1 MLDLKAQLKTAL
13 ENALPAEA
21 KGTAVVIQDVPDNK
35 PGDYGSP
42 VAMQLAR
49 VLKKAPA
56 DIATDLAAQI
66 ELPVGVARAEA
77 VNGFLNF
84 FVDPAS
90 FVQNVVS
97 SSYAPE
103 VKHRKVIIEHTS
115 VNPNKEWH
123 VGHIRGA
130 LIGDALGRIYR
141 AVGFE
146 VEIQNYIDDTGR
158 QAAESL
164 FAVKH
169 YGAVYDGSQKYDH
182 WLGELYV
189 RLHKDLENA
198 VEKVRLEPQIAEV
211 IHALERGE
219 LRAEIEKIVKS
230 QLETAYSLGV
240 EYDLLTWESDVVGAG
255 FVAKALE
262 ILESSPHLQR
272 PKDGP
277 FAGTLGID
285 VSAFAPGQEEPYKV
299 LVRSNGTFVYVT
311 KDIGFHYWKFGLFEG
326 LEYAPFQMQPSGK
339 ELWTSAPK
347 GEHEPARHRFAHAN
361 EVINVID
368 SRQALQQVIVKAA
381 LAILEYGQEH
391 SENFHHLANE
401 TVLLEGKTMSGRKG
415 ITVSADDVIQEARE
429 RALEMV
435 KAKRFSEDEPIDFI
449 REAYDYKAQ
458 EIGNQVGL
466 GALKFAFLK
475 AEPKRQIDFR
485 WDQALALQGDTAPVV
500 QYAHTRAFKVLR
512 NAFGQ
517 DVDLNSMTGK
527 IDDNFRITQESWYE
541 KADWSQVGSLELRLA
556 KVITKYPEV
565 LTQCIRDKTP
575 HLACSYALELAAE
588 FNSYYNHKD
597 ASGKNDTSV
606 LKSQPGLREARLSLV
621 GRVANALLEVLGRTW
636 HQSATRDVISGFC
649 RLARDYGRFH
659 LEEHRPARCSSRSNN
674 HVLDGLSRVL
684 SDADELFEGGEYRRS
699 SPPYR

>member
-1 MLDLKAQLKTAL
+1 MLDLKTQLKLAL
-13 ENALPAEA
+13 EKAIPD
-21 KGTAVVIQDVPDNK
+21 GTHDVDVVIQDVPDNK

-42 VAMQLAR
+42 VAFQIAK
-49 VLKKAPA
+49 VLKQNPA
-56 DIATDLAAQI
+56 QVAAQI
-66 ELPVGVARAEA
+66 AAKVVLPVGIDRVEA
-77 VNGFLNF
+77 VGPFLNF

-90 FVQNVVS
+90 FVANVVS
-97 SSYAPE
+97 SSYTPE
-103 VKHRKVIIEHTS
+103 AKHRKVIIEHTS

-141 AVGFE
+141 AMGYD

-169 YGAVYDGSQKYDH
+169 YGAVFDGSQKYDH

-189 RLHKDLENA
+189 RLHKDLENPE
-198 VEKVRLEPQIAEV
+198 EKAKLEPEIAEV
-211 IHALERGE
+211 IHSLERGD
-219 LRAEIEKIVKS
+219 LRTEIEKIVKS

-272 PKDGP
+272 PTEGP

-326 LEYAPFQMQPSGK
+326 LEYKAFEAQPSGK
-339 ELWTSAPK
+339 ELWTSTPH
-347 GEHEPARHRFAHAN
+347 GEHEPAGHRFAHAN

-368 SRQALQQVIVKAA
+368 ARQALQQVIVKAS

-391 SENFHHLANE
+391 AENFHHLANE

-415 ITVSADDVIQEARE
+415 ITVSADEVISEAKS
-429 RALEMV
+429 RALTV
-435 KAKRFSEDEPIDFI
+435 TQQLNPNLGNAN
-449 REAYDYKAQ
+449 
-458 EIGNQVGL
+458 EISSQVGL

-485 WDQALALQGDTAPVV
+485 WEQALALQGDTAVVV
-500 QYAHTRAFKVLR
+500 QYAHARIRSIARKASEITLEKPDF
-512 NAFGQ
+512 
-517 DVDLNSMTGK
+517 SK
-527 IDDNFRITQESWYE
+527 I
-541 KADWSQVGSLELRLA
+541 GPLELKLA
-556 KVITKYPEV
+556 RTVAKYPEV
-565 LTQCIRDKTP
+565 LSQCIRDTTP
-575 HLACSYALELAAE
+575 HPMCAYALELATE
-588 FNSYYNHKD
+588 FNGYYNHKGAD
-597 ASGKNDTSV
+597 GKPDTSV
-606 LKSQPGLREARLSLV
+606 LHAPAGLREARLALV
-621 GRVANALLEVLGRTW
+621 VRVADAIKEALNVLGIE
-636 HQSATRDVISGFC
+636 A
-649 RLARDYGRFH
+649 
-659 LEEHRPARCSSRSNN
+659 P
-674 HVLDGLSRVL
+674 
-684 SDADELFEGGEYRRS
+684 GEM
-699 SPPYR
+699 

>member
-1 MLDLKAQLKTAL
+1 MLDLKTQLKLAL
-13 ENALPAEA
+13 ENALPD
-21 KGTAVVIQDVPDNK
+21 GTHGIEVVIQDVPDNK

-42 VAMQLAR
+42 VAFQLA
-49 VLKKAPA
+49 KALGQNPA
-56 DIATDLAAQI
+56 QVAAQI
-66 ELPVGVARAEA
+66 ASSVKLPIGIDRVEA
-77 VNGFLNF
+77 VGPFLNF

-90 FVQNVVS
+90 FVSNVVNS
-97 SSYAPE
+97 SHVPE
-103 VKHRKVIIEHTS
+103 PKHRKVIIEHTS

-141 AVGFE
+141 AAGYD

-189 RLHKDLENA
+189 RLHKDLENPETKA
-198 VEKVRLEPQIAEV
+198 KLEPEIAEV

-219 LRAEIEKIVKS
+219 LRTEIEKIVKS
-230 QLETAYSLGV
+230 QLETAFSLGV

-255 FVAKALE
+255 FVTKALE

-272 PKDGP
+272 PTDGP

-326 LEYAPFQMQPSGK
+326 LEYAPFETQPSGRL
-339 ELWTSAPK
+339 LWTSAPK
-347 GEHEPARHRFAHAN
+347 ADVAYKVESIRGDIGTITEVIKPPRFAHAN

-368 SRQALQQVIVKAA
+368 ARQALQQVIVKAA

-391 SENFHHLANE
+391 AENFHHLANE
-401 TVLLEGKTMSGRKG
+401 TVLLEGMTMSGRKG
-415 ITVSADDVIQEARE
+415 LTVPADDVIKEA
-429 RALEMV
+429 
-435 KAKRFSEDEPIDFI
+435 KAKALVVTRQLSPDLEGSARIAFQI
-449 REAYDYKAQ
+449 
-458 EIGNQVGL
+458 GL

-485 WDQALALQGDTAPVV
+485 WEQALALQGDTAVVV
-500 QYAHTRAFKVLR
+500 QYAHARIRSIARK
-512 NAFGQ
+512 AQ
-517 DVDLNSMTGK
+517 DAGFIGAGDFSK
-527 IDDNFRITQESWYE
+527 I
-541 KADWSQVGSLELRLA
+541 GPLELKLA
-556 KVITKYPEV
+556 RVIAKYPEA
-565 LTQCIRDKTP
+565 LAQCVRDKTP
-575 HLACSYALELAAE
+575 HPMCAYALELATE
-588 FNSYYNHKD
+588 FNAYYNHKGSD
-597 ASGKNDTSV
+597 GKADTSV
-606 LKSQPGLREARLSLV
+606 LHAPEGLREARLALV
-621 GRVANALLEVLGRTW
+621 VRVADAIKEALGVLGIE
-636 HQSATRDVISGFC
+636 A
-649 RLARDYGRFH
+649 
-659 LEEHRPARCSSRSNN
+659 P
-674 HVLDGLSRVL
+674 
-684 SDADELFEGGEYRRS
+684 DEM
-699 SPPYR
+699 